1 MKKPTGKLTKRLTM
15 NRETIRVL
23 ASIELIHVAGGFD
36 DTGDTNCAHVTA
48 KIVVINPP
56 PPGG

>member
-1 MKKPTGKLTKRLTM
+1 MKKPTGKLTKRLPM
-15 NRETIRVL
+15 NRETIRAL
-23 ASIELIHVAGGFD
+23 TSIELRYVAGGFD
-36 DTGDTNCAHVTA
+36 DTGDTNCA